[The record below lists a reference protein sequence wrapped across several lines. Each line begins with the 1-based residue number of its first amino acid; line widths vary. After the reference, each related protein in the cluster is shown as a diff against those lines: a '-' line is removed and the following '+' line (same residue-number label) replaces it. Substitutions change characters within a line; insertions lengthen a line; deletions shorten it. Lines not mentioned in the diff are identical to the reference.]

1 MHLRLFVAGLTF
13 PFVLGS
19 CALLQLPGQ
28 IIGTIIAPLRAE
40 NEHDEQLD
48 PEKEQMATDALIALK
63 ASQPATAPRDRD

>member
-13 PFVLGS
+13 PFLLGS

-48 PEKEQMATDALIALK
+48 PEKEQWETEALIALK
-63 ASQPATAPRDRD
+63 ASQPATAPHHLD